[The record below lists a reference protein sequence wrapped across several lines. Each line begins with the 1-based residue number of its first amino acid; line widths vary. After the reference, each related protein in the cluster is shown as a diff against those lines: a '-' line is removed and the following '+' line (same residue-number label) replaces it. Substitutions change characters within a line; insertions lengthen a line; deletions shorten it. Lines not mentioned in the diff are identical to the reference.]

1 MTTFSSWRKWVWFFM
16 LVLSSKLNAQER
28 LALEQ
33 AVQLALQHNRSLRVA
48 GAEVARSRQQYLA
61 TATQRLPQFSFL
73 AN

>member
-28 LALEQ
+28 LTLEQ

-48 GAEVARSRQQYLA
+48 EAEVARSRQQYLA
-61 TATQRLPQFSFL
+61 AATQ
-73 AN
+73 